1 MVEGSAKDIKLLT
14 RREVLKTLE
23 PHGLYFILPLV
34 CTIYTFITVL
44 PLQAWRNNK
53 CVIALLLA
61 YRAIMVCM
69 DAMLN
74 FPILWG
80 FFPIEY

>member
-14 RREVLKTLE
+14 RREVLKTPE

-34 CTIYTFITVL
+34 CTPYTFITVL

-53 CVIALLLA
+53 CVIALQGNNGLHGRYIKFSYSLG
-61 YRAIMVCM
+61 I
-69 DAMLN
+69 
-74 FPILWG
+74 
-80 FFPIEY
+80 FFH